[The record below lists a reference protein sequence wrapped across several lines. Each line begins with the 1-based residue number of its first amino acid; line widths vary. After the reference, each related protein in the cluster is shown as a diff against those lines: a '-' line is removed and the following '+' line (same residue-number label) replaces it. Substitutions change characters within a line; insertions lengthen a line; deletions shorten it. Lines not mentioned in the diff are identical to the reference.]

1 MEDEEYRPRADDHR
15 VEPFLAGLAG
25 SAKPAAPEEP
35 GRGASGARRG
45 CAGAVLFLAALAA
58 GLWLA
63 G

>member
-1 MEDEEYRPRADDHR
+1 MEDEEYTPRADDHR

-25 SAKPAAPEEP
+25 AAKPAEQ